1 MLALCSC
8 SEEGENISTEDN
20 LIEITFATDWK
31 AQAEQGGF
39 YQALAAGLYEKN
51 GLKVMIITNPI
62 DIPIQFPYTN
72 PIARKGYLT
81 TLCTF
86 AASSSSTPRLN
97 P

>member
-51 GLKVMIITNPI
+51 GLKVKIIQQHWKYFKI
-62 DIPIQFPYTN
+62 KKDIKEQM
-72 PIARKGYLT
+72 L
-81 TLCTF
+81 L
-86 AASSSSTPRLN
+86 L
-97 P
+97 